1 MSISWELPRGSLAE
15 PRDSCRPSVCRRVRT
30 RTSPTRPAIRS
41 RHTRSRRTHT
51 QRAATRSRRPMARL
65 VLNHST
71 HCEGLIPVLRR
82 LASLLPEGSV
92 IPARISVARA
102 AADRS
107 LRLHVSGPGGGRDSF
122 RLLAKRG
129 TVIQEVFIRTPLEI
143 EEVRLITAAAVKGK
157 G

>member
-1 MSISWELPRGSLAE
+1 MSAEAGAPRRLRGVCAAAM
-15 PRDSCRPSVCRRVRT
+15 RPVRT
-30 RTSPTRPAIRS
+30 APPQAVLAVSARA
-41 RHTRSRRTHT
+41 HT
-51 QRAATRSRRPMARL
+51 QPCPMARL

-129 TVIQEVFIRTPLEI
+129 TVVQEVFIRTPLEI
-143 EEVRLITAAAVKGK
+143 EEVRLITAAAVEGK

>member
-1 MSISWELPRGSLAE
+1 MRSSLSQTGATGACDAGERSPNTPPAPSFQKPHATHGS
-15 PRDSCRPSVCRRVRT
+15 
-30 RTSPTRPAIRS
+30 
-41 RHTRSRRTHT
+41 
-51 QRAATRSRRPMARL
+51 MARL

-71 HCEGLIPVLRR
+71 HCEGLLPVLRR
-82 LASLLPEGSV
+82 LAGLLPEGSV

-107 LRLHVSGPGGGRDSF
+107 LRLHVSGPGGGRNSF

-129 TVIQEVFIRTPLEI
+129 TVVQTVFVRTPLEI
-143 EEVRLITAAAVKGK
+143 EEVRLLTASALEGK